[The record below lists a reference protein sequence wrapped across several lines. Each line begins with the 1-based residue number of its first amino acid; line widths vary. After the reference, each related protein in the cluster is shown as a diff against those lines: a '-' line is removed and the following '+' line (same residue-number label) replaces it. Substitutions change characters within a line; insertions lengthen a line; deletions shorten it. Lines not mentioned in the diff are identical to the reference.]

1 MPASGKYTA
10 SQWPTVSSALTRK
23 SGVLCTR
30 RNAIAGAQ
38 YDACS
43 ARSSYPL
50 TKLQTSGETLYAAAR
65 SASGAASASGRP
77 RNTSSAKRSAM
88 KRSRAAFSPSVDGTT
103 NDNATSA
110 SQATKTPRIGRPGA
124 STIAP
129 TQKSAAAVA
138 SCHEK
143 GKRPGLRNTS
153 TSAACRATSGSSTRT
168 ARHRR
173 NPATTTTRSNSASGL
188 AAHVSKPNTGSS
200 RRHSSASN
208 ANATP
213 SMNGYAPESTNAP
226 HTTANAST
234 AGGYATTRAN
244 AAAATP
250 ADSAASTLI
259 PTTTANG

>member
-1 MPASGKYTA
+1 
-10 SQWPTVSSALTRK
+10 SSALTRK
-23 SGVLCTR
+23 SGVLCAR

-38 YDACS
+38 YEACW
-43 ARSSYPL
+43 ARSSCPL
-50 TKLQTSGETLYAAAR
+50 TKLHTSGEMLYAAAT
-65 SASGAASASGRP
+65 SASGAARASGRP
-77 RNTSSAKRSAM
+77 RNTSSAKGSAM
-88 KRSRAAFSPSVDGTT
+88 KRSRAAFSPSVDGKT

-153 TSAACRATSGSSTRT
+153 TS
-168 ARHRR
+168 
-173 NPATTTTRSNSASGL
+173 
-188 AAHVSKPNTGSS
+188 
-200 RRHSSASN
+200 
-208 ANATP
+208 
-213 SMNGYAPESTNAP
+213 
-226 HTTANAST
+226 
-234 AGGYATTRAN
+234 GGYATTRAN